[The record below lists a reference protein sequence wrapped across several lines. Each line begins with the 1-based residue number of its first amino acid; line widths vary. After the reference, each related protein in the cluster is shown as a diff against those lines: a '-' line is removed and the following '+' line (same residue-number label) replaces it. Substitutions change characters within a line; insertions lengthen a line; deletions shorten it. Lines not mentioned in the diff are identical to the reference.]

1 MTPRAGRG
9 TIQLKDISSNAR
21 KGQVVAKKEDDRLE
35 LRISNKLGNIG
46 LRAPCRIQVEVYN
59 GQVRLKG
66 KVLFDYQKKAA
77 ITAVRSM
84 DHVTG
89 IIDEL
94 KVEAPVR
101 AWDDA
106 EPPKTDT
113 FVPPPETE

>member
-1 MTPRAGRG
+1 MTRGQCRG
-9 TIQLKDISSNAR
+9 TIQLADISPNAR

-35 LRISNKLGNIG
+35 MRLMNKLGNIG
-46 LRAPCRIQVEVYN
+46 LRAPCRIQVEIYN
-59 GQVRLKG
+59 GTVKLKG
-66 KVLFDYQKKAA
+66 KVLFEYQKRAA
-77 ITAVRSM
+77 ITATRSM
-84 DHVTG
+84 DGVHG

-101 AWDDA
+101 VWHEV